1 MNDIAAGA
9 PLDIL
14 APEAAP
20 IECVP
25 AIMDLDLEP
34 DMGRMTGRLGLI
46 AYTTNPRSISA
57 STTGPCG
64 TSIATAT

>member
-14 APEAAP
+14 AAEAAT

-25 AIMDLDLEP
+25 AVMDLNLLP
-34 DMGRMTGRLGLI
+34 DMGRMTG
-46 AYTTNPRSISA
+46 
-57 STTGPCG
+57 
-64 TSIATAT
+64 